1 MEGQHVFL
9 YSYKEKGKQWTQ
21 SQREKTFMVI
31 IMFNSERIKT
41 KDKYKV
47 SGKKSKYSL
56 FTSQIYTIGI
66 TYLKIFNQLQLL
78 VGNKPGA
85 L

>member
-1 MEGQHVFL
+1 
-9 YSYKEKGKQWTQ
+9 
-21 SQREKTFMVI
+21 
-31 IMFNSERIKT
+31 MFNSERIKT

>member
-1 MEGQHVFL
+1 
-9 YSYKEKGKQWTQ
+9 
-21 SQREKTFMVI
+21 
-31 IMFNSERIKT
+31 MFNSERIKT

-47 SGKKSKYSL
+47 SGKKPKYSL

-66 TYLKIFNQLQLL
+66 TYLNIFNQPQLL
-78 VGNKPGA
+78 AGNKLGA